1 MKRCNVCGNIGDDE
15 CTVCSICGNP
25 LTEADVITDQEGES
39 VPGQAVEPEP
49 DLMVTSEEV
58 GPAADDWRTEGAGL
72 PGQGTVLTDQ
82 TVETPIRDAAVSA
95 QGAVLSAQDAGTP
108 IRDAAISAQRAAVS
122 AKAAAESARAAAA
135 SAMKAEAS
143 AKVVASMPEAAPMP
157 EAASPNA
164 AVTSAEKS
172 GADKRESFVLNDGSE
187 FVPLQSYGMESSG
200 QSAGAMNSSRRP
212 EGAVSSTQQSGETAS
227 FVQQSEE
234 TIASAQQP
242 GGTASSANQPVRVR
256 RSRSGPQIYGQD
268 SMAGYSGAQGVIR
281 RDVQGG
287 HLSDGTQSV
296 SGAASSVNRTA
307 VDAGTS
313 RRAVRGDNA
322 STQSRSAETGKVRS
336 FRSESAAV
344 MRQGR
349 SANGQ
354 LNTPGGAA
362 NAQPGA
368 PVNRPMQGQPQ
379 AQRPGVPPYAQVA
392 QGDRQQAIKIT
403 TARKVMEIARDAL
416 ASPMMILIALFYM
429 VYFVSNI
436 AAIFLRQLNFSQIAR
451 LLTMFSFPSQLSGYI
466 SMFQAAMSWLDKG
479 ALALNLLIR
488 VPELLF
494 CIGLWLLIVLV
505 RTADEQMSGAGF
517 LFMRISV
524 ILTMIAACGILLVV
538 LVVSVTLV
546 IAAWSAGTQS
556 VIVVAAVTL
565 AATIAVTMAVLMYYF
580 CYLATLKTVRRSAGN
595 GEQYGKA
602 SAYVAVIH
610 IIIAFTG
617 IINILSGIVNLEIT
631 GITGGAGQICWM
643 VLFGIWILRYRS
655 SMNEYAE

>member
-25 LTEADVITDQEGES
+25 LTEADVITEQEEEPVS
-39 VPGQAVEPEP
+39 GQAVEPEP

-58 GPAADDWRTEGAGL
+58 GVAT
-72 PGQGTVLTDQ
+72 
-82 TVETPIRDAAVSA
+82 
-95 QGAVLSAQDAGTP
+95 
-108 IRDAAISAQRAAVS
+108 
-122 AKAAAESARAAAA
+122 A

-143 AKVVASMPEAAPMP
+143 AKTEASAKAEVSAKVAASMPETAPP
-157 EAASPNA
+157 NEAVA
-164 AVTSAEKS
+164 SAEKS
-172 GADKRESFVLNDGSE
+172 GADKRE
-187 FVPLQSYGMESSG
+187 P
-200 QSAGAMNSSRRP
+200 SA
-212 EGAVSSTQQSGETAS
+212 QQSDEA
-227 FVQQSEE
+227 VP
-234 TIASAQQP
+234 SAQQP
-242 GGTASSANQPVRVR
+242 DGTASSVNRPVRVR

-268 SMAGYSGAQGVIR
+268 SMSGYSGAQGVIR

-287 HLSDGTQSV
+287 HMSDGTQSV

-307 VDAGTS
+307 GDAGAS
-313 RRAVRGDNA
+313 RRAERRDNISA
-322 STQSRSAETGKVRS
+322 QNRSAETGKVRS
-336 FRSESAAV
+336 FRSESAAD
-344 MRQGR
+344 MRQDR

-362 NAQPGA
+362 NAQSGA
-368 PVNRPMQGQPQ
+368 PVNRPMQGQ
-379 AQRPGVPPYAQVA
+379 RPGVPPYVQVA

-403 TARKVMEIARDAL
+403 TARKVMETARDAL
-416 ASPMMILIALFYM
+416 ASPMIILIALFYT

-505 RTADEQMSGAGF
+505 RTADEQMSGVGF
-517 LFMRISV
+517 LLMRISV
-524 ILTMIAACGILLVV
+524 ILTMIVACGILLVV

-565 AATIAVTMAVLMYYF
+565 AAAIAVTMAVLMYYF

-595 GEQYGKA
+595 GGQYGKA